1 MLVGH
6 EQTDE
11 LRQTMK
17 VRKES
22 FKVRTYTQLV
32 SDTERRYKNYLDAL
46 GQNH

>member
-17 VRKES
+17 VRKET

-32 SDTERRYKNYLDAL
+32 RDTERRYQRYLDAL
-46 GQNH
+46 GEAE